1 MAESGEAAVRDRS
14 VLRTVIVDD
23 HELLAGALSATLGHV
38 DGFDVVGVASTIEDG
53 VAVTARTAPDLLVA
67 DLRLGDG
74 DVVDHLDR
82 FRAAAPNVRVLVMSG
97 MVSEGTV
104 MQVLR
109 AGADGFVA
117 KSQPVGELA
126 AAARRIAD
134 GEVVFPPA
142 YMRTVL
148 ERGGVLPSRWNGPML
163 TPREVDVLQLLALG
177 RSTAAV
183 AAELHMAVSTMRNH
197 LASAMAKLGAGT
209 RLAAVAEAVRL
220 GIVSPPAPVAGH
232 RET

>member
-1 MAESGEAAVRDRS
+1 MSQNGDLVRAGS

-23 HELLAGALSATLGHV
+23 HELVAGAISATLARLA
-38 DGFDVVGVASTIEDG
+38 DFDVVGVASTIEDG
-53 VAVTARTAPDLLVA
+53 VAVTARTRPDLVVA

-74 DVVDHLDR
+74 DVVDHLHR
-82 FRAAAPNVRVLVMSG
+82 FRTAAPDVRVLVVSG

-109 AGADGFVA
+109 AGAQGFVA
-117 KSQPVGELA
+117 KAQPFIELV

-134 GEVVFPPA
+134 GDVVFPAA
-142 YMRTVL
+142 YMRAVL
-148 ERGGVLPSRWNGPML
+148 ERGGVLPPTWHGPAL

-177 RSTAAV
+177 RSTAEV
-183 AAELHMAVSTMRNH
+183 AAELHLAVSTVRNH
-197 LASAMAKLGAGT
+197 LAGAMPKLGARN

-220 GIVSPPAPVAGH
+220 GIVSPPAPIAVPP
-232 RET
+232 